1 MIEYWGP
8 EDTSVHFCEK
18 NYEQVWWA
26 AEFFNT
32 ISSLFYVIVGI
43 FFLGSR
49 LDRLG
54 KALIGVGIGAVIL
67 HMTMR
72 YYGQWIDEIAMIVLC
87 FLSAKAV
94 KKNLSNVFLVPI
106 LFLYGLLNQ
115 YFVYFFGVFTLAQF
129 YILYYTLKQIKRVKK
144 ICSMGYIVF
153 FLLGSSCWLADQM
166 LCELTQPYQLHAWW
180 HFFTAFGSMFGFLAM
195 YPSHID

>member
-1 MIEYWGP
+1 MMHYWGP

-18 NYEQVWWA
+18 NYDQVWWA

-32 ISSLFYVIVGI
+32 ISSLFYIIVGI
-43 FFLGSR
+43 FFLGSH

-54 KALIGVGIGAVIL
+54 KAIIGVGIGAWIL
-67 HMTMR
+67 HMTIR
-72 YYGQWIDEIAMIVLC
+72 YYGQWIDEIAMLVLC

-94 KKNLSNVFLVPI
+94 KKTLSNLLLVPI

-115 YFVYFFGVFTLAQF
+115 YFAYFFGIFTLAQF
-129 YILYYTLKQIKRVKK
+129 YILYYSLKQTKRVKK
-144 ICSMGYIVF
+144 ICIMGYIVF
-153 FLLGSSCWLADQM
+153 FILGSSCWLADQM
-166 LCELTQPYQLHAWW
+166 FCELVQPYQLHAWW

-195 YPSHID
+195 YPTHID

>member
-1 MIEYWGP
+1 MMQYWGQ

-32 ISSLFYVIVGI
+32 ISSVFYVLVGA

-49 LDRLG
+49 LDHLG
-54 KALIGVGIGAVIL
+54 KGIIGVGIGAVIL

-72 YYGQWIDEIAMIVLC
+72 YYGQWIDEIAMIILC
-87 FLSAKAV
+87 FLSAKTV
-94 KKNLSNVFLVPI
+94 KPTISNYLLVFI

-115 YFVYFFGVFTLAQF
+115 YFAYFFAVFTLAQF
-129 YILYYTLKQIKRVKK
+129 YILYYNLKQNNRIKK
-144 ICSMGYIVF
+144 ICIMGYIVF
-153 FLLGSSCWLADQM
+153 FILGSSCWMADQL
-166 LCELTQPYQLHAWW
+166 LCDLVQPYQLHAWW
-180 HFFTAFGSMFGFLAM
+180 HFFTAFGTMFGFLAM
-195 YPSHID
+195 YPTHID